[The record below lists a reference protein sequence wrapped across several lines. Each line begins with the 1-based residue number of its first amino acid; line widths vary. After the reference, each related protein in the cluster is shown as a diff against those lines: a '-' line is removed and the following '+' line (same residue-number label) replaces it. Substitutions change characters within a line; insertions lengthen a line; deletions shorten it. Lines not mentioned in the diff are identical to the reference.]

1 MMDLLMDVLN
11 GFTAVV
17 LIACGIAIW
26 QLIIGATLK

>member
-1 MMDLLMDVLN
+1 MELLMNILD

-26 QLIIGATLK
+26 QLIVGALLR